1 VLAELPASPFNK
13 LPGGLRPLHVL
24 AKHSPGERPALIA
37 EPRPLGRTPPHS
49 PEAERYL
56 ISCCLLDGD
65 DVLARCLAEGLKP
78 SDFYTPGNRVVFE
91 ELLKMRAAGQPCAV
105 EILVENLDASGTLP
119 AIGGNT
125 AIVEMTKAVSSS
137 AQSGHWIASVKAYAQ
152 RRAIIHAAWE
162 TLDAAYDAADMGS
175 DDLLAFAKGRLDRI
189 EASQPGTER
198 NDKLWAEICARSFQ
212 VEQAIPQPPARFLID
227 GKGVCTPDN
236 LTSVIAQAKAGKSAF
251 ISAMLAAVFLADA
264 KERGIDLPEDFTPD
278 TLAVTAAMPEGLPIL
293 HIDTEQSPA
302 DHDRSI
308 RRALKRA
315 GLQVPPPGFSSLRLA
330 GLSTEALRRA
340 LREILRRLCPVG
352 KAFAVFID
360 GGADFV
366 ANVNDPDE
374 SKEFVAELMSLAT
387 TYHCP
392 IITVV
397 HENPGNPENSTGKM
411 RGHFG
416 SELERKAESNIRLRK
431 DRDGITVVFA
441 EKMRGAPI
449 SEDKGPRF
457 QWSDGAGM
465 HVSTSTK
472 ATTRDDKKR
481 ESMREEAE
489 AVFQD
494 AGAVALT
501 WSQLRDGAAKMRG
514 IEPKGGI
521 KRFELMKGSGV
532 ISKDEMGLWRLK
544 P

>member
-1 VLAELPASPFNK
+1 MNASPSTNPFDQSN
-13 LPGGLRPLHVL
+13 PGMGAPVQ
-24 AKHSPGERPALIA
+24 PPPPAA
-37 EPRPLGRTPPHS
+37 
-49 PEAERYL
+49 EAEAVRL
-56 ISCCLLDGD
+56 ECIWAKIS
-65 DVLARCLAEGLKP
+65 AR
-78 SDFYTPGNRVVFE
+78 
-91 ELLKMRAAGQPCAV
+91 
-105 EILVENLDASGTLP
+105 
-119 AIGGNT
+119 
-125 AIVEMTKAVSSS
+125 
-137 AQSGHWIASVKAYAQ
+137 
-152 RRAIIHAAWE
+152 
-162 TLDAAYDAADMGS
+162 
-175 DDLLAFAKGRLDRI
+175 AFVLDR
-189 EASQPGTER
+189 P
-198 NDKLWAEICARSFQ
+198 
-212 VEQAIPQPPARFLID
+212 IPQPPPRFMID

-264 KERGIDLPEDFTPD
+264 EARGIDLPEDFTPD

-457 QWSDGAGM
+457 QWFDGAGM

-481 ESMREEAE
+481 AELRDFAE
-489 AVFQD
+489 AVFKE

-501 WSQLRDGAAKMRG
+501 WTDINKRISEVAGIKKDGAEDRFKKMRT
-514 IEPKGGI
+514 
-521 KRFELMKGSGV
+521 LGV
-532 ISKDEMGLWRLK
+532 IEKDVMGLWRLK
-544 P
+544 PLTV